1 MFLSQKS
8 TGKMVE
14 VLGLSDLFNPNHQ
27 NLVGRYNVG
36 EELQDPEKFSKK
48 DLQFLSGEE
57 LPQCWINVHYR
68 DDELRK

>member
-14 VLGLSDLFNPNHQ
+14 VLGLNDLFNPIHQ
-27 NLVGRYNVG
+27 DLVGRYNVG
-36 EELQDPEKFSKK
+36 EDLQDPEKFSKK
-48 DLQFLSGEE
+48 DLRFLSGEE
-57 LPQCWINVHYR
+57 LPQCWTNVHYR

>member
-14 VLGLSDLFNPNHQ
+14 VLGLSDLFNPIHQ
-27 NLVGRYNVG
+27 ELVGRYNVG
-36 EELQDPEKFSKK
+36 EELQEPEKFSKE

-57 LPQCWINVHYR
+57 LPRCWTNVHYR

>member
-14 VLGLSDLFNPNHQ
+14 VLGLNDLFNPIHQ
-27 NLVGRYNVG
+27 DLVGRYNVG

-48 DLQFLSGEE
+48 DLRFLSGEE
-57 LPQCWINVHYR
+57 LPGCWTNVHYR